1 MRGGASSAAATTMS
15 LKAKFEADVKQA
27 MLQKNETARDTLR
40 LLLSEFKRIE
50 IQEGR
55 TLTPEI
61 EQDVLLKAVKQRQQS
76 IDEFD
81 KAGRTDLSA
90 KERAEQLV
98 IQSYLPKQLSEDET
112 RAVIQGLISELKI
125 ASKKDIGQL
134 MKPLMAKYKGQ
145 IDGKL
150 VQKIAGELLA

>member
-1 MRGGASSAAATTMS
+1 MS
-15 LKAKFEADVKQA
+15 LKARLEADLKQA

-40 LLLSEFKRIE
+40 LLLSEFKRLE
-50 IQEGR
+50 VQEGQ

-61 EQDVLLKAVKQRQQS
+61 EVDVLLKAVKQRQQS
-76 IDEFD
+76 IVEFD
-81 KAGRTDLSA
+81 KAARADLSA

-98 IQSYLPKQLSEDET
+98 IQGYLPKQLSEAET
-112 RAVIQGLISELKI
+112 RAVIQGMLAELKI

-150 VQKIAGELLA
+150 VQKIAGELLT

>member
-1 MRGGASSAAATTMS
+1 MS
-15 LKAKFEADVKQA
+15 LKARLEADLKQA
-27 MLQKNETARDTLR
+27 MLQKQETARDTLR
-40 LLLSEFKRIE
+40 LLLSEFKRLE
-50 IQEGR
+50 VQEGK

-81 KAGRTDLSA
+81 KAARSDLSA
-90 KERAEQLV
+90 KERAEQAI
-98 IQSYLPKQLSEDET
+98 IQGYLPKQMSEAET
-112 RAVIQGLISELKI
+112 RAVIQGLIAELKI

-150 VQKIAGELLA
+150 VQKIAGELLP

>member
-1 MRGGASSAAATTMS
+1 
-15 LKAKFEADVKQA
+15 
-27 MLQKNETARDTLR
+27 MLQKQETVRDTLR
-40 LLLSEFKRIE
+40 LLLSEFKRLE
-50 IQEGR
+50 VQEGK

-81 KAGRTDLSA
+81 KAARADLSA

-98 IQSYLPKQLSEDET
+98 IQGYLPKQLSEAET
-112 RAVIQGLISELKI
+112 RSVIQGMIGELKI

-150 VQKIAGELLA
+150 VQKIAAELLP

>member
-1 MRGGASSAAATTMS
+1 MS
-15 LKAKFEADVKQA
+15 LKAKLETDLKQA
-27 MLQKNETARDTLR
+27 MLQKNETVRDTLR

-61 EQDVLLKAVKQRQQS
+61 EQDVLLRAVKQRQQS

-81 KAGRTDLSA
+81 KASRGDLSQ
-90 KERAEQLV
+90 KERAEQVV
-98 IQSYLPKQLSEDET
+98 IQGYLPKQLSEVET
-112 RAVIQGLISELKI
+112 RSVIQAMIAELKI

-150 VQKIAGELLA
+150 VQKIAGELLP

>member
-1 MRGGASSAAATTMS
+1 MS
-15 LKAKFEADVKQA
+15 LKAKFEADLKQA
-27 MLQKNETARDTLR
+27 MLQKQETVRDTLR

-81 KAGRTDLSA
+81 KAGRVDLSQ
-90 KERAEQLV
+90 KERAEQAV
-98 IQSYLPKQLSEDET
+98 IQGYLPKQLSESET
-112 RAVIQGLISELKI
+112 RSLIQGMLAELKI

-134 MKPLMAKYKGQ
+134 MKQLMAKYKGQ

>member
-1 MRGGASSAAATTMS
+1 MS
-15 LKAKFEADVKQA
+15 LKARLETDLKQA

-50 IQEGR
+50 IQEGK

-81 KAGRTDLSA
+81 KAGRGDLSQ
-90 KERAEQLV
+90 KERAEQGV
-98 IQSYLPKQLSEDET
+98 IQGYLPKQLSEAET
-112 RAVIQGLISELKI
+112 RAVIAGMITELKI

-150 VQKIAGELLA
+150 VQKIAGELLP

>member
-1 MRGGASSAAATTMS
+1 MS
-15 LKAKFEADVKQA
+15 LKAKLEADLKQA

-81 KAGRTDLSA
+81 KAGRGDLSQ
-90 KERAEQLV
+90 KERAEQGV
-98 IQSYLPKQLSEDET
+98 IQGYLPKQLSESET
-112 RAVIQGLISELKI
+112 RSVIEGMLAELKI

-134 MKPLMAKYKGQ
+134 MKPLMAKYRGQ

-150 VQKIAGELLA
+150 VQKIAGELLP

>member
-1 MRGGASSAAATTMS
+1 MS
-15 LKAKFEADVKQA
+15 LKARLEADLKQA
-27 MLQKNETARDTLR
+27 MLQKQETARDTLR
-40 LLLSEFKRIE
+40 LLLSEFKRLE
-50 IQEGR
+50 VQEGK

-61 EQDVLLKAVKQRQQS
+61 EQYVLLKAVKQRQQS

-81 KAGRTDLSA
+81 KAARADLSA

-98 IQSYLPKQLSEDET
+98 IQGYLPKQMSEAET
-112 RAVIQGLISELKI
+112 RAVIQGLIAELKI

-150 VQKIAGELLA
+150 VQKIAGELLP

>member
-1 MRGGASSAAATTMS
+1 MS
-15 LKAKFEADVKQA
+15 LKARLETDLKQA
-27 MLQKNETARDTLR
+27 MLQKQETVRDTLR

-50 IQEGR
+50 VQEGR

-61 EQDVLLKAVKQRQQS
+61 EQDVLLRAVKQRQQS

-81 KAGRTDLSA
+81 KAARTDLSQ

-98 IQSYLPKQLSEDET
+98 IQGYLPKQLSEAEV
-112 RAVIQGLISELKI
+112 RAVIQGMIAELKI
-125 ASKKDIGQL
+125 GSKKDIGQL

-150 VQKIAGELLA
+150 VQKIAGELLP

>member
-1 MRGGASSAAATTMS
+1 MS
-15 LKAKFEADVKQA
+15 LKAKLEADLKQA
-27 MLQKNETARDTLR
+27 MLQKNETVRDTLR

-50 IQEGR
+50 VQEGR

-81 KAGRTDLSA
+81 KAARADLSA
-90 KERAEQLV
+90 KERNEQAV
-98 IQSYLPKQLSEDET
+98 IQGYLPKQLSEAEV
-112 RAVIQGLISELKI
+112 RAVIQATIAEFKI

-150 VQKIAGELLA
+150 VQRIAGELLP

>member
-1 MRGGASSAAATTMS
+1 MS
-15 LKAKFEADVKQA
+15 LKARLEADLKQA

-40 LLLSEFKRIE
+40 LLLSEFKRLE
-50 IQEGR
+50 VQEGR

-76 IDEFD
+76 IDEFE
-81 KAGRTDLSA
+81 KAARTDLA
-90 KERAEQLV
+90 QKERAEQLV
-98 IQSYLPKQLSEDET
+98 IQGYLPKQLSEAET
-112 RAVIQGLISELKI
+112 RAVVQGMIAELKI

-134 MKPLMAKYKGQ
+134 MKPLMGKYKGQ

-150 VQKIAGELLA
+150 VQKIAGELLP